1 MASGNS
7 GTISVTGTKN
17 MSAVLYWSET
27 YDVASNTHVVSID
40 NITFKSSNWYGFTY
54 YLKGTISVN
63 GTQVFSCTSASGSH
77 HVRIDSQNAEY
88 SIVASSGY
96 SSPPWKSGS
105 ITGNTDGTKSVTI
118 SFSFDGY
125 TTDERG
131 ANGFNTTGQ
140 ATVALYTIPRKS
152 SCSMSA
158 TNLGSTGTISISRAS
173 SSFTHTL
180 TYTFGNAT
188 GTIATKTSS
197 TSVSWTPSLTLANQI
212 PNSTSGTVTITCST
226 YNGSTLIGSTTCTA
240 TLSVPSSVIPTM
252 TSLTATRVDGTV
264 PSSWGIYVQN
274 KSKVTLT
281 INGAAGSRGSTIS
294 AYSITGGGYSGTSS
308 SLTTGLLTTSG
319 TISFTAKVKDSRGR
333 WSAEKTVSISVVA
346 YSPPTFTNYLT
357 QRCNSSGTVTTNGTY
372 GRGLINFTYASCSG
386 KNTITTAVAYKRS
399 TESSYTTT
407 SVTFSSGTAFIF
419 GGGNLS
425 TDYSYD
431 ICYTLTDVFG
441 SIIVVDSLSTASVLM
456 DFKAGGTGIGV
467 GKVAETDNLFDVGM
481 NAKFRG
487 TVSGKVASLDGYDSV
502 IASDFNDY
510 KEVGIYIVSSDEEMQ
525 NIANRPCDNAGT
537 LYVKNSFNDGKS
549 TTSTWVYRLQI
560 YIPHT
565 GSDIFLRKLT
575 VESTAGSWTYGEWND
590 IGKNMS
596 VDHATSAD
604 SATKATKDGNGNT
617 ISSTY
622 LKRSGGTVTGTL
634 TLSKTTDASGTANN
648 SPALIVGGAATAA
661 HIEMDANEIMAKAS
675 ATTTTSLYLNNE
687 GGTVNINGYNTF
699 WTTCIGYGSMSQNGT
714 LSGTVPADTRLF
726 VIALYDDSYSAW
738 YTMAVPKNS
747 FTSGSTLHLKAT
759 SDYYTFRINMSGNTA
774 TLTKVGA
781 GTKTVYFIGIR

>member
-1 MASGNS
+1 MATGNS
-7 GTISVTGTKN
+7 GTISVTGTKQTT
-17 MSAVLYWSET
+17 AILYWSET

-40 NITFKSSNWYGFTY
+40 NVTFKSSNWYGFTY
-54 YLKGTISVN
+54 YLKGTITVD
-63 GTQVFSCTSASGSH
+63 GTQVFSCTSTSGSH
-77 HVRIDSQNAEY
+77 HVRIDSQNTEY

-96 SSPPWKSGS
+96 SSPPWRSGN

-118 SFSFDGY
+118 SFSFEGY
-125 TTDERG
+125 TTDGRG

-158 TNLGSTGTISISRAS
+158 TNLGSAGTISISRAS

-226 YNGSTLIGSTTCTA
+226 YNGNTLIGSTTCTA
-240 TLSVPSSVIPTM
+240 TLSVPSSVVPTL

-281 INGAAGSRGSTIS
+281 INGATGSYGSTIS
-294 AYSITGGGYSGTSS
+294 AYSITGGGYSSTASS
-308 SLTTGLLTTSG
+308 MTTGLLTTSG
-319 TISFTAKVKDSRGR
+319 TITFTAKVKDSRGR

-372 GRGLINFTYASCSG
+372 GRGLINFTYASCSS

-399 TESSYTTT
+399 TASSYTTT
-407 SVTFSSGTAFIF
+407 SVTFTSGTAFTF

-431 ICYTLTDVFG
+431 IRYTLTDAFG
-441 SIIVVDSLSTASVLM
+441 SIIVVDTLSTASVLM

-467 GKVAETDNLFDVGM
+467 GKVAETDNLFDCGM

-487 TVSGKVASLDGYDSV
+487 MVSGKVASLDGYDSV
-502 IASDFNDY
+502 IATDFNNY
-510 KEVGIYIVSSDEEMQ
+510 KEVGIYTIGSDAEMQ

-537 LYVKNSFNDGKS
+537 LYVKNSFNDGRA
-549 TTSTWVYRLQI
+549 TTGTWVYRLQI
-560 YIPHT
+560 FIPYT
-565 GSDIFLRKLT
+565 GSDIYMRQLT
-575 VESTAGSWTYGEWND
+575 VGSTAGSWTYGAWND
-590 IGKNMS
+590 IGKNMAVS
-596 VDHATSAD
+596 HATNAD
-604 SATKATKDGNGNT
+604 SATKATKDGSGNT
-617 ISSTY
+617 ITSTY
-622 LKRSGGTVTGTL
+622 LKLSGGTVTGTL

-675 ATTTTSLYLNNE
+675 GTSTAALYINDQ
-687 GGTVNINGYNTF
+687 GGTVYINGYNTF
-699 WTTCIGYGSMSQNGT
+699 WTTLIGYGSISQGAT
-714 LSGTVPADTRLF
+714 LSGTVPSDTRLF
-726 VIALYDDSYSAW
+726 IIAMYDDSYSAW

-747 FTSGSTLHLKAT
+747 FTSGQNLHLKAS
-759 SDYYTFRINMSGNTA
+759 SDYYTFSITVSGTTA
-774 TLTKVGA
+774 TLKKVA
-781 GTKTVYFIGIR
+781 SGTKTVYFIAIR

>member
-1 MASGNS
+1 MATGNR
-7 GTISVTGTKN
+7 GTISVTGTKQ
-17 MSAVLYWSET
+17 MSAILYWSET

-54 YLKGTISVN
+54 YLSGSVTVDGT
-63 GTQVFSCTSASGSH
+63 TVFSCTSSSGSHNVTIHSQNTEYGISAASGS
-77 HVRIDSQNAEY
+77 A
-88 SIVASSGY
+88 
-96 SSPPWKSGS
+96 PPWTSGS
-105 ITGNTDGTKSVTI
+105 ITGSTDGSKSVTI
-118 SFSFDGY
+118 AFNFSGYSIDG
-125 TTDERG
+125 RG
-131 ANGFNTTGQ
+131 ANGFNTTNQ

-152 SCSMSA
+152 SCSMAA
-158 TNLGSTGTISISRAS
+158 TNLGSAGTISISRAS

-180 TYTFGNAT
+180 TYTFGSAT

-197 TSVSWTPSLTLANQI
+197 TSVSWTPALTLANQI
-212 PNSTSGTVTITCST
+212 PNSTSGKVTITCST
-226 YNGSTLIGSTTCTA
+226 YSGNTLIGSTTCTA
-240 TLSVPSSVIPTM
+240 TLSVPSSVVPTL

-357 QRCNSSGTVTTNGTY
+357 QRCNSSGTETTNGTY

-399 TESSYTTT
+399 TASSYTTT
-407 SVTFSSGTAFIF
+407 SVTFSSGTAFTF

-431 ICYTLTDVFG
+431 IRYTLTDAFG
-441 SIIVVDSLSTASVLM
+441 SIVVVDSLSTASVLM
-456 DFKAGGTGIGV
+456 DFKSGGTGIGI

-487 TVSGKVASLDGYDSV
+487 MVSGKVASLDGNDGA
-502 IASDFNDY
+502 ITGDFNDY
-510 KEVGIYIVSSDEEMQ
+510 KELGVFYVSSNTAVQE
-525 NIANRPCDNAGT
+525 ISNRPCNYAGT
-537 LYVKNSFNDGKS
+537 LYVKNAFNNGQS
-549 TTSTWVYRLQI
+549 SSGTWIYRLQI
-560 YIPHT
+560 FIPYT
-565 GSDIFLRKLT
+565 GEDIYLRSIT
-575 VESTAGSWTYGEWND
+575 VSETAGVWSYGEWTA
-590 IGKNMS
+590 IGKSMDVS
-596 VDHATSAD
+596 HATSAD
-604 SATKATKDGNGNT
+604 SATKATKDGSGNT
-617 ISSTY
+617 ITSTY
-622 LKRSGGTVTGTL
+622 LKLSGGTVTGTL

-661 HIEMDANEIMAKAS
+661 HIEMDANEIMAKANG
-675 ATTTTSLYLNNE
+675 TSTAALYINDQ
-687 GGTVNINGYNTF
+687 GGTVYINGYNAF
-699 WTTCIGYGSMSQNGT
+699 WTTLIGYGSMSQGGT
-714 LSGTVPADTRLF
+714 FSGTVPSDTRLF
-726 VIALYDDSYSAW
+726 IIALYDDSYSAW
-738 YTMAVPKNS
+738 YTMAVPKTN

-759 SDYYTFRINMSGNTA
+759 SDYYTFKINMSGNTA
-774 TLTKVGA
+774 TLTKSGA
-781 GTKTVYFIGIR
+781 GTKTVYFIAIR

>member
-1 MASGNS
+1 MATGNR
-7 GTISVTGTKN
+7 GTISVTGTKQ
-17 MSAVLYWSET
+17 MSAILYWSET
-27 YDVASNTHVVSID
+27 YDVSSNTHVVSID

-54 YLKGTISVN
+54 YLSGSVTIDGT
-63 GTQVFSCTSASGSH
+63 TVFSCTSSSGSHNVTIHSQNTEYGISAASGS
-77 HVRIDSQNAEY
+77 A
-88 SIVASSGY
+88 
-96 SSPPWKSGS
+96 PPWTSGS
-105 ITGNTDGTKSVTI
+105 ITGSTDGSKSVTI
-118 SFSFDGY
+118 AFNFSGYSIDG
-125 TTDERG
+125 RG
-131 ANGFNTTGQ
+131 ANGFNTTNQ

-152 SCSMSA
+152 SCSMAA
-158 TNLGSTGTISISRAS
+158 TNLGSAGTISISRAS

-180 TYTFGNAT
+180 TYTFGSAT

-197 TSVSWTPSLTLANQI
+197 TSVSWTPALTLANQI
-212 PNSTSGTVTITCST
+212 PNSTSGKVTITCST
-226 YNGSTLIGSTTCTA
+226 YSGNTLIGSTTCTA
-240 TLSVPSSVIPTM
+240 TLSVPSSVVPTL

-399 TESSYTTT
+399 TASSYTTT
-407 SVTFSSGTAFIF
+407 SVTFSSGTAFTF

-431 ICYTLTDVFG
+431 IRYTLTDAFG
-441 SIIVVDSLSTASVLM
+441 SIVVVDSLSTASVLM
-456 DFKAGGTGIGV
+456 DFKSGGTGIGI

-487 TVSGKVASLDGYDSV
+487 MVSGKVASLDGNDGA
-502 IASDFNDY
+502 ITGDFNDY
-510 KEVGIYIVSSDEEMQ
+510 KELGVFYVSSNTAVQE
-525 NIANRPCDNAGT
+525 ISNRPCNYAGT
-537 LYVKNSFNDGKS
+537 LYVKNAFNNGQS
-549 TTSTWVYRLQI
+549 SSGTWIYRLQI
-560 YIPHT
+560 FIPYT
-565 GSDIFLRKLT
+565 GEDIYLRSIT
-575 VESTAGSWTYGEWND
+575 VSETAGVWSYGEWTA
-590 IGKNMS
+590 IGKSMDVS
-596 VDHATSAD
+596 HATSAD
-604 SATKATKDGNGNT
+604 SATKATKDGSGNT
-617 ISSTY
+617 ITSTY
-622 LKRSGGTVTGTL
+622 LKLSGGTVTGTL

-661 HIEMDANEIMAKAS
+661 HIEMDANEIMAKANG
-675 ATTTTSLYLNNE
+675 TSTAALYINDQ
-687 GGTVNINGYNTF
+687 GGTVYINGYNAF
-699 WTTCIGYGSMSQNGT
+699 WTTLIGYGSMSQGGT
-714 LSGTVPADTRLF
+714 FSGTVPSDTRLF
-726 VIALYDDSYSAW
+726 IIALYDDSYSAW
-738 YTMAVPKNS
+738 YTMAVPKTN

-759 SDYYTFRINMSGNTA
+759 SDYYTFKINMSGNTA
-774 TLTKVGA
+774 TLTKSGA
-781 GTKTVYFIGIR
+781 GTKTVYFIAIR

>member
-1 MASGNS
+1 MATGNR
-7 GTISVTGTKN
+7 GTISVTGTKQ
-17 MSAVLYWSET
+17 MSAILYWSET
-27 YDVASNTHVVSID
+27 YDVSSNTHVVSID

-54 YLKGTISVN
+54 YLSGSVTVDGT
-63 GTQVFSCTSASGSH
+63 TVFSCTSSSGSHNVTIHSQNTEYGISAASGS
-77 HVRIDSQNAEY
+77 A
-88 SIVASSGY
+88 
-96 SSPPWKSGS
+96 PPWTSGS
-105 ITGNTDGTKSVTI
+105 ITGSTDGSKSVTI
-118 SFSFDGY
+118 AFNFSGYSIDG
-125 TTDERG
+125 RG
-131 ANGFNTTGQ
+131 ANGFNTTNQ

-152 SCSMSA
+152 SCSMAA
-158 TNLGSTGTISISRAS
+158 TNLGSAGTISISRAS

-180 TYTFGNAT
+180 TYTFGSAT

-197 TSVSWTPSLTLANQI
+197 TSVSWTPALTLANQI
-212 PNSTSGTVTITCST
+212 PNSTSGKVTITCST
-226 YNGSTLIGSTTCTA
+226 YSGNTLIGSTTCTA
-240 TLSVPSSVIPTM
+240 TLSVPSSVVPTL

-346 YSPPTFTNYLT
+346 YSPPTFNNYLT

-399 TESSYTTT
+399 TASSYTTT
-407 SVTFSSGTAFIF
+407 SVTFSSGTAFTF

-431 ICYTLTDVFG
+431 IRYTLTDAFG
-441 SIIVVDSLSTASVLM
+441 SIVVVDSLSTASVLM
-456 DFKAGGTGIGV
+456 DFKSGGTGIGI

-487 TVSGKVASLDGYDSV
+487 MVSGKVASLDGNDGA
-502 IASDFNDY
+502 ITGDFNDY
-510 KEVGIYIVSSDEEMQ
+510 KELGVFYVSSNTAVQE
-525 NIANRPCDNAGT
+525 ISNRPCNYAGT
-537 LYVKNSFNDGKS
+537 LYVKNAFNNGQS
-549 TTSTWVYRLQI
+549 SSGTWIYRLQI
-560 YIPHT
+560 FIPYT
-565 GSDIFLRKLT
+565 GEDIYLRSIT
-575 VESTAGSWTYGEWND
+575 VSETAGVWSYGEWTA
-590 IGKNMS
+590 IGKSMDVS
-596 VDHATSAD
+596 HATSAD
-604 SATKATKDGNGNT
+604 SATKATKDGSGNT
-617 ISSTY
+617 ITSTY
-622 LKRSGGTVTGTL
+622 LKLSGGTVTGTL

-661 HIEMDANEIMAKAS
+661 HIEMDANEIMAKANG
-675 ATTTTSLYLNNE
+675 TSTAALYINDQ
-687 GGTVNINGYNTF
+687 GGTVYINGYNAF
-699 WTTCIGYGSMSQNGT
+699 WTTLIGYGSMSQGGT
-714 LSGTVPADTRLF
+714 FSGTVPSDTRLF
-726 VIALYDDSYSAW
+726 IIALYDDSYSAW
-738 YTMAVPKNS
+738 YTMAVPKTN

-759 SDYYTFRINMSGNTA
+759 SDYYTFKINMSGNTA
-774 TLTKVGA
+774 TLTKSGA
-781 GTKTVYFIGIR
+781 GTKTVYFIAIR

>member
-1 MASGNS
+1 MATGNR
-7 GTISVTGTKN
+7 GTISVTGTKQ
-17 MSAVLYWSET
+17 MSAILYWSET
-27 YDVASNTHVVSID
+27 YDVSSNTHVVSID

-54 YLKGTISVN
+54 YLSGSVTIDGT
-63 GTQVFSCTSASGSH
+63 TVFSCTSSSGSHNVTIHSQNTEYGISAASGS
-77 HVRIDSQNAEY
+77 A
-88 SIVASSGY
+88 
-96 SSPPWKSGS
+96 PPWTSGS
-105 ITGNTDGTKSVTI
+105 ITGSTDGSKSVTI
-118 SFSFDGY
+118 AFNFSGYSIDG
-125 TTDERG
+125 RG
-131 ANGFNTTGQ
+131 ANGFNTTNQ

-152 SCSMSA
+152 SCSMAA
-158 TNLGSTGTISISRAS
+158 TNLGSAGTISISRAS

-180 TYTFGNAT
+180 TYTFGSAT

-197 TSVSWTPSLTLANQI
+197 TSVSWTPALTLANQI
-212 PNSTSGTVTITCST
+212 PNSTSGKVTITCST
-226 YNGSTLIGSTTCTA
+226 YSGNTLIGSTTCTA
-240 TLSVPSSVIPTM
+240 TLSVPSSVVPTL

-357 QRCNSSGTVTTNGTY
+357 QRCNSSGTETTNGTY

-399 TESSYTTT
+399 TASSYTTT
-407 SVTFSSGTAFIF
+407 SVTFSSGTAFTF

-431 ICYTLTDVFG
+431 IRYTLTDAFG
-441 SIIVVDSLSTASVLM
+441 SIVVVDSLSTASVLM
-456 DFKAGGTGIGV
+456 DFKSGGTGIGI

-487 TVSGKVASLDGYDSV
+487 MVSGKVASLDGNDGA
-502 IASDFNDY
+502 ITGDFNDY
-510 KEVGIYIVSSDEEMQ
+510 KELGVFYVSSNTAVQE
-525 NIANRPCDNAGT
+525 ISNRPCNYAGT
-537 LYVKNSFNDGKS
+537 LYVKNAFNNGQS
-549 TTSTWVYRLQI
+549 SSGTWIYRLQI
-560 YIPHT
+560 FIPYT
-565 GSDIFLRKLT
+565 GEDIYLRSIT
-575 VESTAGSWTYGEWND
+575 VSETAGVWSYGEWTA
-590 IGKNMS
+590 IGKSMDVS
-596 VDHATSAD
+596 HATSAD
-604 SATKATKDGNGNT
+604 SATKATKDGSGNT
-617 ISSTY
+617 ITSTY
-622 LKRSGGTVTGTL
+622 LKLSGGTVTGTL

-661 HIEMDANEIMAKAS
+661 HIEMDANEIMAKANG
-675 ATTTTSLYLNNE
+675 TSTAALYINDQ
-687 GGTVNINGYNTF
+687 GGTVYINGYNAF
-699 WTTCIGYGSMSQNGT
+699 WTTLIGYGSMSQGGT
-714 LSGTVPADTRLF
+714 FSGTVPSDTRLF
-726 VIALYDDSYSAW
+726 IIALYDDSYSAW
-738 YTMAVPKNS
+738 YTMAVPKTN

-759 SDYYTFRINMSGNTA
+759 SDYYTFKINMSGNTA
-774 TLTKVGA
+774 TLTKSGA
-781 GTKTVYFIGIR
+781 GTKTVYFIAIR

>member
-1 MASGNS
+1 MATGNR
-7 GTISVTGTKN
+7 GTISVTGTKQ
-17 MSAVLYWSET
+17 MSAILYWSET

-54 YLKGTISVN
+54 YLSGSVTVDGT
-63 GTQVFSCTSASGSH
+63 TVFSCTSSSGSHNVTIHSQNTEYGISAASGS
-77 HVRIDSQNAEY
+77 A
-88 SIVASSGY
+88 
-96 SSPPWKSGS
+96 PPWTSGS
-105 ITGNTDGTKSVTI
+105 ITGSTDGSKSVTI
-118 SFSFDGY
+118 AFNFSGYSIDG
-125 TTDERG
+125 RG
-131 ANGFNTTGQ
+131 ANGFNTTNQ

-152 SCSMSA
+152 SCSMAA
-158 TNLGSTGTISISRAS
+158 TNLGSAGTISISRAS

-180 TYTFGNAT
+180 TYTFGSAT

-197 TSVSWTPSLTLANQI
+197 TSVSWTPALTLANQI
-212 PNSTSGTVTITCST
+212 PNSTSGKVTITCST
-226 YNGSTLIGSTTCTA
+226 YSGNTLIGSTTCTA
-240 TLSVPSSVIPTM
+240 TLSVPSSVVPTL

-357 QRCNSSGTVTTNGTY
+357 QRCNISGTVTTNGTY

-399 TESSYTTT
+399 TASSYTTT
-407 SVTFSSGTAFIF
+407 SVTFSSGTAFTF

-431 ICYTLTDVFG
+431 IRYTLTDAFG
-441 SIIVVDSLSTASVLM
+441 SIVVVDSLSTASVLM
-456 DFKAGGTGIGV
+456 DFKSGGTGIGI

-487 TVSGKVASLDGYDSV
+487 MVSGKVASLDGNDGA
-502 IASDFNDY
+502 ITGDFNDY
-510 KEVGIYIVSSDEEMQ
+510 KELGVFYVSSNTAVQE
-525 NIANRPCDNAGT
+525 ISNRPCNYAGT
-537 LYVKNSFNDGKS
+537 LYVKNAFNNGQS
-549 TTSTWVYRLQI
+549 SSGTWIYRLQI
-560 YIPHT
+560 FIPYT
-565 GSDIFLRKLT
+565 GEDIYLRSIT
-575 VESTAGSWTYGEWND
+575 VSETAGVWSYGEWTA
-590 IGKNMS
+590 IGKSMDVS
-596 VDHATSAD
+596 HATSAD
-604 SATKATKDGNGNT
+604 SATKATKDGSGNT
-617 ISSTY
+617 ITSTY
-622 LKRSGGTVTGTL
+622 LKLSGGTVTGTL

-661 HIEMDANEIMAKAS
+661 HIEMDANEIMAKANG
-675 ATTTTSLYLNNE
+675 TSTAALYINDQ
-687 GGTVNINGYNTF
+687 GGTVYINGYNAF
-699 WTTCIGYGSMSQNGT
+699 WTTLIGYGSMSQGGT
-714 LSGTVPADTRLF
+714 FSGTVPSDTRLF
-726 VIALYDDSYSAW
+726 IIALYDDSYSAW
-738 YTMAVPKNS
+738 YTMAVPKTN

-759 SDYYTFRINMSGNTA
+759 SDYYTFKINMSGNTA
-774 TLTKVGA
+774 TLTKSGA
-781 GTKTVYFIGIR
+781 GTKTVYFIAIR

>member
-1 MASGNS
+1 MATGNR
-7 GTISVTGTKN
+7 GTISVTGTKQ
-17 MSAVLYWSET
+17 MSAILYWSET

-54 YLKGTISVN
+54 YLSGSVTVDGT
-63 GTQVFSCTSASGSH
+63 TVFSCTSSSGSHNVTIHSQNTEYGISAASGS
-77 HVRIDSQNAEY
+77 A
-88 SIVASSGY
+88 
-96 SSPPWKSGS
+96 PPWTSGS
-105 ITGNTDGTKSVTI
+105 ITGSTDGSKSVTI
-118 SFSFDGY
+118 AFNFSGYSIDG
-125 TTDERG
+125 RG
-131 ANGFNTTGQ
+131 ANGFNTTNQ

-152 SCSMSA
+152 SCSMAA
-158 TNLGSTGTISISRAS
+158 TNLGSAGTISISRAS

-180 TYTFGNAT
+180 TYTFGSAT

-197 TSVSWTPSLTLANQI
+197 TSVSWTPAMTLANQI
-212 PNSTSGTVTITCST
+212 PNSTSGKVTITCST
-226 YNGSTLIGSTTCTA
+226 YSGNTLIGSTTCTA
-240 TLSVPSSVIPTM
+240 TLSVPSSVVPTL

-319 TISFTAKVKDSRGR
+319 TISFAAKVKDSRGR

-357 QRCNSSGTVTTNGTY
+357 QRCNSSGTETTNGTY

-399 TESSYTTT
+399 TASSYTTT
-407 SVTFSSGTAFIF
+407 SVTFSSGTAFTF

-431 ICYTLTDVFG
+431 IRYTLTDAFG
-441 SIIVVDSLSTASVLM
+441 SIVVVDSLSTASVLM
-456 DFKAGGTGIGV
+456 DFKSGGTGIGI

-487 TVSGKVASLDGYDSV
+487 MVSGKIASLDGNDGA
-502 IASDFNDY
+502 ITGDFNDY
-510 KEVGIYIVSSDEEMQ
+510 KELGVFYVSSNTAVQE
-525 NIANRPCDNAGT
+525 ISNRPCNYAGT
-537 LYVKNSFNDGKS
+537 LYVKNAFNNGQS
-549 TTSTWVYRLQI
+549 SSGTWIYRLQI
-560 YIPHT
+560 FIPYT
-565 GSDIFLRKLT
+565 GEDIYLRSIT
-575 VESTAGSWTYGEWND
+575 VSETAGVWSYGEWTA
-590 IGKNMS
+590 IGKSMDVS
-596 VDHATSAD
+596 HATSAD
-604 SATKATKDGNGNT
+604 SATKATKDGSGNT
-617 ISSTY
+617 ITSTY
-622 LKRSGGTVTGTL
+622 LKLSGGTVTGTL

-661 HIEMDANEIMAKAS
+661 HIEMDANEIMAKANG
-675 ATTTTSLYLNNE
+675 TSTAALYINDQ
-687 GGTVNINGYNTF
+687 GGTVYINGYNAF
-699 WTTCIGYGSMSQNGT
+699 WTTLIGYGSMSQGGT
-714 LSGTVPADTRLF
+714 FSGTVPSDTRLF
-726 VIALYDDSYSAW
+726 IIALYDDSYSAW
-738 YTMAVPKNS
+738 YTMAVPKTN

-759 SDYYTFRINMSGNTA
+759 SDYYTFKINMSGNTA
-774 TLTKVGA
+774 TLTKSGA
-781 GTKTVYFIGIR
+781 GTKTVYFIAIR

>member
-1 MASGNS
+1 MATGNR
-7 GTISVTGTKN
+7 GTISVTGTKQ
-17 MSAVLYWSET
+17 MSAILYWSET

-54 YLKGTISVN
+54 YLSGSVTVDGT
-63 GTQVFSCTSASGSH
+63 TVFSCTSSSGSHNVTIHSQNTEYGISAASGS
-77 HVRIDSQNAEY
+77 A
-88 SIVASSGY
+88 
-96 SSPPWKSGS
+96 PPWTSGS
-105 ITGNTDGTKSVTI
+105 ITGSTDGSKSVTI
-118 SFSFDGY
+118 AFNFSGYSIDG
-125 TTDERG
+125 RG
-131 ANGFNTTGQ
+131 ANGFNTTNQ

-152 SCSMSA
+152 SCSMAA
-158 TNLGSTGTISISRAS
+158 TNLGSAGTISISRAS

-180 TYTFGNAT
+180 TYTFGSAT

-197 TSVSWTPSLTLANQI
+197 TSVSWTPALTLANQI
-212 PNSTSGTVTITCST
+212 PNSTSGKATITCST
-226 YNGSTLIGSTTCTA
+226 YSGNTLIGSTTCTA
-240 TLSVPSSVIPTM
+240 TLSVPSSVVPTL

-399 TESSYTTT
+399 TASSYTTT
-407 SVTFSSGTAFIF
+407 SVTFSSGTAFTF

-431 ICYTLTDVFG
+431 IRYTLTDAFG
-441 SIIVVDSLSTASVLM
+441 SIVVVDSLSTASVLM
-456 DFKAGGTGIGV
+456 DFKSGGTGIGI

-487 TVSGKVASLDGYDSV
+487 MVSGKIASLDGNDGA
-502 IASDFNDY
+502 ITGDFNDY
-510 KEVGIYIVSSDEEMQ
+510 KELGVFYVSSNTAVQE
-525 NIANRPCDNAGT
+525 ISNRPCNYAGT
-537 LYVKNSFNDGKS
+537 LYVKNAFNNGQS
-549 TTSTWVYRLQI
+549 SSGTWIYRLQI
-560 YIPHT
+560 FIPYT
-565 GSDIFLRKLT
+565 GEDIYLRSIT
-575 VESTAGSWTYGEWND
+575 VSETAGVWSYGEWTA
-590 IGKNMS
+590 IGKSMDVS
-596 VDHATSAD
+596 HATSAD
-604 SATKATKDGNGNT
+604 SATKATKDGSGNT
-617 ISSTY
+617 ITSTY
-622 LKRSGGTVTGTL
+622 LKLSGGTVTGTL

-661 HIEMDANEIMAKAS
+661 HIEMDANEIMAKANG
-675 ATTTTSLYLNNE
+675 TSTAALYINDQ
-687 GGTVNINGYNTF
+687 GGTVYINGYNAF
-699 WTTCIGYGSMSQNGT
+699 WTTLIGYGSMSQGGT
-714 LSGTVPADTRLF
+714 FSGTVPSDTRLF
-726 VIALYDDSYSAW
+726 IIALYDDSYSAW
-738 YTMAVPKNS
+738 YTMAVPKTN

-759 SDYYTFRINMSGNTA
+759 SDYYTFKINMSGNTA
-774 TLTKVGA
+774 TLTKSGA
-781 GTKTVYFIGIR
+781 GTKTVYFIAIR

>member
-54 YLKGTISVN
+54 YLSGSVTVDGT
-63 GTQVFSCTSASGSH
+63 TVFSCTSSSGSHNVTIHSQNTEYGISAASGS
-77 HVRIDSQNAEY
+77 A
-88 SIVASSGY
+88 
-96 SSPPWKSGS
+96 PPWTSGS
-105 ITGNTDGTKSVTI
+105 ITGSTDGSKSVTI
-118 SFSFDGY
+118 AFNFSGYSIDG
-125 TTDERG
+125 RG
-131 ANGFNTTGQ
+131 ANGFNTTNQ

-152 SCSMSA
+152 SCSMAA
-158 TNLGSTGTISISRAS
+158 TNLGSAGTISISRAS

-180 TYTFGNAT
+180 TYTFGSAT

-197 TSVSWTPSLTLANQI
+197 TSVSWTPALTLANQI
-212 PNSTSGTVTITCST
+212 PNSTSGKVTITCST
-226 YNGSTLIGSTTCTA
+226 YSGNTLIGSTTCTA
-240 TLSVPSSVIPTM
+240 TLSVPSSVVPTL

-399 TESSYTTT
+399 TASSYTTT
-407 SVTFSSGTAFIF
+407 SVTFSSGTAFTF

-431 ICYTLTDVFG
+431 IRYTLTDAFG
-441 SIIVVDSLSTASVLM
+441 SIVVVDSLSTASVLM
-456 DFKAGGTGIGV
+456 DFKSGGTGIGI

-487 TVSGKVASLDGYDSV
+487 MVSGKVASLDGNDGA
-502 IASDFNDY
+502 ITGDFNDY
-510 KEVGIYIVSSDEEMQ
+510 KELGVFYVSSNTAVQE
-525 NIANRPCDNAGT
+525 ISNRPCNYAGT
-537 LYVKNSFNDGKS
+537 LYVKNAFNNGQS
-549 TTSTWVYRLQI
+549 SSGTWIYRLQI
-560 YIPHT
+560 FIPYT
-565 GSDIFLRKLT
+565 GEDIYLRSIT
-575 VESTAGSWTYGEWND
+575 VSETAGVWSYGEWTA
-590 IGKNMS
+590 IGKSMDVS
-596 VDHATSAD
+596 HATSAD
-604 SATKATKDGNGNT
+604 SATKATKDGSGNT
-617 ISSTY
+617 ITSTY
-622 LKRSGGTVTGTL
+622 LKLSGGTVTGTL

-661 HIEMDANEIMAKAS
+661 HIEMDANEIMAKANG
-675 ATTTTSLYLNNE
+675 TSTAALYINDQ
-687 GGTVNINGYNTF
+687 GGTVYINGYNAF
-699 WTTCIGYGSMSQNGT
+699 WTTLIGYGSMSQGGT
-714 LSGTVPADTRLF
+714 FSGTVPSDTRLF
-726 VIALYDDSYSAW
+726 IIALYDDSYSAW
-738 YTMAVPKNS
+738 YTMAVPKTN

-759 SDYYTFRINMSGNTA
+759 SDYYTFKINMSGNTA
-774 TLTKVGA
+774 TLTKSGA
-781 GTKTVYFIGIR
+781 GTKTVYFIAIR

>member
-1 MASGNS
+1 MATGNR
-7 GTISVTGTKN
+7 GTISVTGTKQ
-17 MSAVLYWSET
+17 MSAILYWSET
-27 YDVASNTHVVSID
+27 YDVSSNTHVVSID

-54 YLKGTISVN
+54 YLSGSVTIDGT
-63 GTQVFSCTSASGSH
+63 TVFSCTSSSGSHNVTIHSQNTEYGISAASGS
-77 HVRIDSQNAEY
+77 A
-88 SIVASSGY
+88 
-96 SSPPWKSGS
+96 PPWTSGS
-105 ITGNTDGTKSVTI
+105 ITGSTDGSKSVTI
-118 SFSFDGY
+118 AFNFSGYSIDG
-125 TTDERG
+125 RG
-131 ANGFNTTGQ
+131 ANGFNTTNQ

-152 SCSMSA
+152 SCSMAA
-158 TNLGSTGTISISRAS
+158 TNLGSAGTISISRAS

-180 TYTFGNAT
+180 TYTFGSAT

-197 TSVSWTPSLTLANQI
+197 TSVSWTPALTLANQI
-212 PNSTSGTVTITCST
+212 PNSTSGKVTITCST
-226 YNGSTLIGSTTCTA
+226 YSGNTLIGSTTCTA
-240 TLSVPSSVIPTM
+240 TLSVPSSVVPTL

-399 TESSYTTT
+399 TSSSYTTT
-407 SVTFSSGTAFIF
+407 SVTFSSGTAFTF

-431 ICYTLTDVFG
+431 IRYTLTDAFG
-441 SIIVVDSLSTASVLM
+441 SIVVVDSLSTASVLM
-456 DFKAGGTGIGV
+456 DFKSGGTGIGI

-487 TVSGKVASLDGYDSV
+487 MVSGKVASLDGNDGA
-502 IASDFNDY
+502 ITGDFNDY
-510 KEVGIYIVSSDEEMQ
+510 KELGVFYVSSNTAVQE
-525 NIANRPCDNAGT
+525 ISNRPCNYAGT
-537 LYVKNSFNDGKS
+537 LYVKNAFNNGQS
-549 TTSTWVYRLQI
+549 SSGTWIYRLQI
-560 YIPHT
+560 FIPYT
-565 GSDIFLRKLT
+565 GEDIYLRSIT
-575 VESTAGSWTYGEWND
+575 VSETAGVWSYGEWTA
-590 IGKNMS
+590 IGKSMDVS
-596 VDHATSAD
+596 HATSAD
-604 SATKATKDGNGNT
+604 SATKATKDGSGNT
-617 ISSTY
+617 ITSTY
-622 LKRSGGTVTGTL
+622 LKLSGGTVTGTL

-661 HIEMDANEIMAKAS
+661 HIEMDANEIMAKANG
-675 ATTTTSLYLNNE
+675 TSTAALYINDQ
-687 GGTVNINGYNTF
+687 GGTVYINGYNAF
-699 WTTCIGYGSMSQNGT
+699 WTTLIGYGSMSQGGT
-714 LSGTVPADTRLF
+714 FSGTVPSDTRLF
-726 VIALYDDSYSAW
+726 IIALYDDSYSAW
-738 YTMAVPKNS
+738 YTMAVPKTN

-759 SDYYTFRINMSGNTA
+759 SDYYTFKINMSGNTA
-774 TLTKVGA
+774 TLTKSGA
-781 GTKTVYFIGIR
+781 GTKTVYFIAIR